1 MIDKTKPICTILMK
15 ELVLFVIIHTKSIV
29 RYKLELG
36 VKIKHKVKNNKID
49 FHLL

>member
-1 MIDKTKPICTILMK
+1 MIDKTKPTCTILMK
-15 ELVLFVIIHTKSIV
+15 EL